1 MPRYAVYHAPA
12 PQSGFHRRLSA
23 WLGRD
28 ADSGEALPQP
38 ALPGVT
44 AEALRLVTAEPRHY
58 GAHATLKPPFHLR
71 PGLDDAAIGAA
82 VATLAAG
89 LAPVP
94 LPRLQVSRIGRFLA
108 LTPSPEPAA
117 IAQLAAACVRD
128 LDHLRAPPAAAEL
141 TRRRSAGLTPRQEA
155 LLVRFGYPY
164 VLEEFRFHI
173 TLTGPADGE
182 FLDRLAII
190 AKDYFFADLQSEM
203 LIDALALFR
212 DSGDG
217 TGFVTTARYSLS
229 G

>member
-12 PQSGFHRRLSA
+12 PRSGFHRRLSA

-38 ALPGVT
+38 ALPGLT
-44 AEALRLVTAEPRHY
+44 AAALGAVTAEPRHY
-58 GAHATLKPPFHLR
+58 GAHATLKPPFHPR
-71 PGLDDAAIGAA
+71 PGLDDAAVAAA
-82 VATLAAG
+82 VAALATR

-94 LPRLQVSRIGRFLA
+94 LPRLQVSRIGHFLA
-108 LTPSPEPAA
+108 LTPSQESAD
-117 IAQLAAACVRD
+117 IAQLAATCVRA
-128 LDHLRAPPAAAEL
+128 LDHLRAPPSAAEL
-141 TRRRSAGLTPRQEA
+141 AKRRSAGLSARQEA
-155 LLVRFGYPY
+155 LLGRFGYPY

-182 FLDRLAII
+182 ILGRLATI
-190 AKDYFFADLQSEM
+190 ANDYFSTDLQAEM
-203 LIDALALFR
+203 LIDALTLFK

-217 TGFVTTARYSLS
+217 RGFVIGARYSLS